1 MDDLAPDVPTSCVV
15 YIATTDG
22 VLRMCHL
29 ANFKREQGLARDPAP
44 VPAALPAE
52 LAAALEAAGRLAAL
66 DEVRAGNTCTCACR
80 RHACN
85 THAAGCFVAHVCVAV
100 TLLKG

>member
-1 MDDLAPDVPTSCVV
+1 MDELAPDVPTSCVV

-29 ANFKREQGLARDPAP
+29 ANFKQEQGLARDPAP
-44 VPAALPAE
+44 VPTALPTE

-66 DEVRAGNTCTCACR
+66 DEVGGKHMPDPRTHG
-80 RHACN
+80 N
-85 THAAGCFVAHVCVAV
+85 THAAR
-100 TLLKG
+100 